1 MKQRKETIMAYELV
15 VIWDDNGDTDI
26 YEYETE
32 DEAIRASEGMKVA
45 LGNQLRWAGVRK
57 KVARRND

>member
-1 MKQRKETIMAYELV
+1 MAYELV

-57 KVARRND
+57 KVERRND

>member
-1 MKQRKETIMAYELV
+1 MAYELV
-15 VIWDDNGDTDI
+15 VIWDNGDKDI

-57 KVARRND
+57 KVVKE